1 MLLTITTTH
10 QPATDLGYLLYKN
23 PSKFQTFD
31 LTFGKAHVFYPEASA
46 DRCTAALLMDV
57 DPVGLVRKRGDDFAL
72 QQYVNDRPYA
82 ASSFLSV
89 AIAEVFGSALSGRCR
104 DRPDLVSQKLPFIAK
119 VPVMPCRGGESQ
131 LRRLFEPLGYEVI
144 LQQHPLDEQFPEWG
158 EGRYW
163 SVELRAT
170 ITLHDLLTHLYVL
183 IPTLDGDKHYWVGDD
198 EVDKLLRHGAGWL
211 ANHPEKE
218 QIVDRYLK
226 RQKHLARRALA
237 NLLGE
242 DETDED
248 EIDSADESP
257 VEEKISLNRQRL
269 NAVTAVLKKSGA
281 NRVLDLG
288 CSTGNLLRELL
299 GEKQFTDIVGMDVS
313 TVALE
318 IAARKLN
325 FDRLPPM
332 QRQRISL
339 IQGSLGYRDN
349 RLEGYDAAAVVEVIE
364 HLDAPRLAAF
374 ERVLFEFA
382 RPKMIVVTTPNVEYN
397 VRFETLPAGK
407 FRHKDHRF
415 EWTRKQFQD
424 WAARVADKFAYA
436 VEFAP
441 IGPVDAEVGSP
452 TQMALFN
459 AGGGANPVP
468 SPGTPGE
475 G

>member
-1 MLLTITTTH
+1 
-10 QPATDLGYLLYKN
+10 
-23 PSKFQTFD
+23 
-31 LTFGKAHVFYPEASA
+31 
-46 DRCTAALLMDV
+46 
-57 DPVGLVRKRGDDFAL
+57 
-72 QQYVNDRPYA
+72 
-82 ASSFLSV
+82 
-89 AIAEVFGSALSGRCR
+89 VFGSALSGRCR